1 MPIAD
6 TSSKA
11 YIARIKGANTIAAIG
26 RGTPG
31 GLGYQLSLLEARILS
46 VIRAPIQSSIPAP
59 SNLDGSV
66 TSGMTTLT
74 WENNATGVID
84 TRIEIVELNESTYRL
99 VPHAPLGS
107 AETISLLFT
116 SGGIV
121 RIFSITANGTSG
133 PSNLLTV
140 LGGA

>member
-11 YIARIKGANTIAAIG
+11 YIARIKGANTIAAIA

-59 SNLDGSV
+59 SNLDGSIDR
-66 TSGMTTLT
+66 GMTTLT

-84 TRIEIVELNESTYRL
+84 TRIEILEINETTYRL
-99 VPHAPLGS
+99 VDHAPLGS
-107 AETISLLFT
+107 AETISLPFN
-116 SGGIV
+116 SAGVV
-121 RIFSITANGTSG
+121 RVFSITANGTSG
-133 PSNLLTV
+133 PSNLLSV
-140 LGGA
+140 VGGA